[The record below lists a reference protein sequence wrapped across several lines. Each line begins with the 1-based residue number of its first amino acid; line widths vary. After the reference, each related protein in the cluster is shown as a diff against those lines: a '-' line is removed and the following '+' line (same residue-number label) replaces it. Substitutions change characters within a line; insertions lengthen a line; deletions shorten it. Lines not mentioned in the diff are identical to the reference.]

1 MAAQEER
8 EHWRVFKE
16 EEATC
21 QTHPLCKKIPRPAF
35 AREGLIQNPDEVKAK
50 YAIVLVQRNWLGQKI
65 ASILGLSDKKG
76 EASFKVVKLI

>member
-21 QTHPLCKKIPRPAF
+21 QTHPLCKKIPRPAD
-35 AREGLIQNPDEVKAK
+35 AGEGLAYPELRKGKQTRESEKSAVLLFPPTPV
-50 YAIVLVQRNWLGQKI
+50 IVLVDPAIRRGI
-65 ASILGLSDKKG
+65 A
-76 EASFKVVKLI
+76 EAAHN